1 MLLIHGELPMHQITT
16 DFREIHSRVPIQL
29 WLSIALDVLIA
40 AIMLPLSSHF
50 LSFNPVSKSMKFI
63 VE

>member
-1 MLLIHGELPMHQITT
+1 MHQITT